1 MYIHHSLEEKK
12 EIIRLH
18 ELGASMSELMKRY
31 HVLENCF
38 GLMKSELLYAN
49 QYKSMEHFKKDLKEY
64 IEWYNNK
71 RIKMRL
77 KGMSPVQ
84 YRAQYLKNK

>member
-1 MYIHHSLEEKK
+1 M
-12 EIIRLH
+12 H

-31 HVLENCF
+31 HVLEYCF

-64 IEWYNNK
+64 IEGIT
-71 RIKMRL
+71 IKE
-77 KGMSPVQ
+77 
-84 YRAQYLKNK
+84 